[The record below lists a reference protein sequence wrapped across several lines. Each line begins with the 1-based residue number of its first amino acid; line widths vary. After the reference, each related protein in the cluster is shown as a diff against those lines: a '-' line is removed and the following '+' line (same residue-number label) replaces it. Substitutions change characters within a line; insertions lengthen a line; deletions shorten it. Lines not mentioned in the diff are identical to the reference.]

1 MASGVGAAGSK
12 GVIDMDTP
20 PSAMTTPL
28 MEAGGGAYAE
38 PETYQVALYFSLLM
52 PICMCVCAYLP

>member
-12 GVIDMDTP
+12 RVIDMVTP
-20 PSAMTTPL
+20 PSVMTTPL

-38 PETYQVALYFSLLM
+38 PETYQVALYIFLLM
-52 PICMCVCAYLP
+52 SIYVHVCAFLP